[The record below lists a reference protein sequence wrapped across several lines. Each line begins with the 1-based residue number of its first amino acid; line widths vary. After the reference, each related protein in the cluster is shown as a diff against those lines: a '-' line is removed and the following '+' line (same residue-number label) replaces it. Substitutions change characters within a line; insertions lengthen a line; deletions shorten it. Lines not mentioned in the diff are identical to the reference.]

1 MAQIE
6 PYADNAA
13 LLQELHRIGEI
24 MIERS
29 LLLRQLQTEP
39 GLDATRAAPPTTPPT
54 KLGRLDALLLQA
66 VKQQAPQRQLQA
78 EVNAINT
85 ELGNLWQGFQA
96 RIVSTLQSGIF
107 ISWIHVVQLFQ
118 PSELEQ
124 QILLFGL
131 LVEMEA
137 RYATILRALDP
148 SSASAVL
155 ASAPERAETVAA
167 EGVGLRGL
175 LQVLGAGVAQRLQL
189 QKSLAPDACL
199 RNWELLTLSADANL
213 TNLEGSYR
221 LPMIISAYLLG
232 QAAPQLRLEQALP
245 ACPAERTLAEHPV
258 DANVLQ
264 QLTLLAQRL
273 QTGELAADSHV
284 LQLQGPDLPLLSS
297 LAGALFA
304 PMGMACALL
313 DARQIV
319 QLYGQLQKS
328 RPALLRR
335 LRLLLRDVLLC
346 NRVLVLQ
353 HGQFLSSSDSAD
365 DLLDDV
371 LTLAL
376 ESQMFLVILNGPARR
391 IHEIAHRFSAHQV
404 ASILLKLTLPDTHLR
419 QKIWQTEAAS
429 LELAPAVLTQ
439 LVNSYLFTEEQI
451 KLVLR
456 EVASNQLLAP
466 DTSHIAAMLFDTCRE
481 QSNREL
487 MTLAQEVK
495 TAHKMGDIIL
505 PDSTRQWLGEVLQ
518 YARQRHQV
526 IEDWGFDAKNQN
538 SKNLCVLFYGPSGTG
553 KTMAASIIA
562 NELNLGLYKI
572 DLANVIS
579 KYIGE
584 TEKQLAQLFDQ
595 AEAMNIVLFFDEA
608 ESLFGKRTESKDSHD
623 RYANLQTG
631 YLLQRIESYP
641 GIVILS
647 TNLLANIDHAFT
659 RRFKFMIEYPFPSVQ
674 QRLLLWQNAFPKAT
688 PLADDLDF
696 ALLAE
701 RAPLSGGN
709 INNIAI
715 NAAFLAAAEKQSVAQ
730 KHVLQAT
737 EREYHKLGKVFL
749 MREFEWSED
758 E

>member
-1 MAQIE
+1 MAQTE
-6 PYADNAA
+6 SYPDNAA
-13 LLQELHRIGEI
+13 LLQDLHSIGEV
-24 MIERS
+24 MVERA
-29 LLLRQLQTEP
+29 LLVRQLQSEP
-39 GLDATRAAPPTTPPT
+39 VADTGSQANPSSKPGKLDS
-54 KLGRLDALLLQA
+54 LLLQA

-78 EVNAINT
+78 ELDTINA
-85 ELGNLWQGFQA
+85 ELDTLWQSYRQRSGA
-96 RIVSTLQSGIF
+96 TLQNNTF
-107 ISWIHVVQLFQ
+107 IPWIHVVQLFH

-124 QILLFGL
+124 QLLLFGL
-131 LVEMEA
+131 LVEMEP
-137 RYATILRALDP
+137 RYAAILRALDTLT
-148 SSASAVL
+148 AGDEA
-155 ASAPERAETVAA
+155 TD
-167 EGVGLRGL
+167 GVKLRGAW
-175 LQVLGAGVAQRLQL
+175 QVLGGGVPQRLQL
-189 QKSLAPDACL
+189 QQSLAPDACL
-199 RNWELLTLSADANL
+199 RNWDLLALSPE
-213 TNLEGSYR
+213 TNLGTLDGSYR

-232 QAAPQLRLEQALP
+232 QAAPQLRLEQVLQ
-245 ACPAERTLAEHPV
+245 ACPANRPLPEHPV
-258 DANVLQ
+258 DPAVLQ
-264 QLTLLAQRL
+264 QLSFLVERF
-273 QTGELAADSHV
+273 QTDASAADSYV
-284 LQLQGPDLPLLSS
+284 LQLQGPDMPLLCS
-297 LAGALFA
+297 LAGAVFSLL
-304 PMGMACALL
+304 GMVCVLL
-313 DARQIV
+313 DGRQIAQV
-319 QLYGQLQKS
+319 YAQVQKS

-346 NRVLVLQ
+346 NRVIVLQ
-353 HGQFLSSSDSAD
+353 NCQWLSSAENSE

-371 LTLAL
+371 LNLAM
-376 ESQMFLVILNGPARR
+376 ESQMFLVIVNGPARR
-391 IHEIAHRFSAHQV
+391 IHEAAHRFTEHKV
-404 ASILLKLTLPDTHLR
+404 ASILLKIAMPDTRLR
-419 QKIWQTEAAS
+419 QQIWQSEAAS
-429 LELAPAVLTQ
+429 LQLGQEVIDQ
-439 LVNSYLFTEEQI
+439 LVNNYLFTEEQI
-451 KLVLR
+451 RLVLR
-456 EVASNQLLAP
+456 EVVSSQMLAP
-466 DTSHIAAMLFDTCRE
+466 DASSLESVLFDTCRD

-487 MTLAQEVK
+487 MTVAQEVK
-495 TAHKMGDIIL
+495 TPHKMADIIL

-526 IEDWGFDAKNQN
+526 IETWGFDAKNQN

-631 YLLQRIESYP
+631 YLLQRIETYP

-647 TNLLANIDHAFT
+647 TNLLANIDQAFT
-659 RRFKFMIEYPFPSVQ
+659 RRFKFMIEYPFPSTD

-688 PLADDLDF
+688 PLAPDLDF
-696 ALLAE
+696 PLLAN

-749 MREFEWSED
+749 AREFEWGED